1 MADTHPDPLRPCY
14 VAAPL
19 MRFRDVRQLLQL
31 ERPARDPVARRL
43 RRCVD
48 VETMRRLA
56 RRRMPRSAFDYAD
69 GGADLEIGLRA
80 NREAF
85 EAVRFRPLVLRDVE
99 DCDPSATLLGE
110 HFDLPLLLSPTG
122 YTRMMHPE
130 GEMAVGRAAKAAN
143 LPYGLS
149 TVSSTSIEDLAA
161 TGHPHLWFQ
170 LYLWRDREMA
180 FDLVRRAGEAGYDV
194 LELSVDVP
202 VSGYRVRD
210 VRNGLTIPPAL
221 KLGTLADISL
231 HPSYWVSMLRS
242 APIEFANAPPSI
254 AGGVTIENMSAQ
266 FDPRLGWDDLEE
278 VRRRWPRK
286 LLLKGPISPK
296 DAERALA
303 AGVDGLH
310 LSNHGGR
317 QLDRTVPTLTM
328 LSAVRERVGP
338 ELFVLVDS
346 GIRSGTDL
354 AIAIARG
361 ADAGGIGRVYLYG
374 LMVAGERGVTH
385 ALSLI
390 RADFVRT
397 MQLLGVR
404 SVAELRAKGPE
415 LLAAD

>member
-1 MADTHPDPLRPCY
+1 
-14 VAAPL
+14 

-31 ERPARDPVARRL
+31 ERPERDPVARRL

-56 RRRMPRSAFDYAD
+56 RRRMPRSVFDYAD

-85 EAVRFRPLVLRDVE
+85 EAARFRPLVLRDVGA
-99 DCDPSATLLGE
+99 CDPAATLLGE
-110 HFDLPLLLSPTG
+110 RFDLPLVLSPTG

-130 GEMAVGRAAKAAN
+130 GEMAVARAAKAAA

-149 TVSSTSIEDLAA
+149 TVSSTSIEGLAT

-180 FDLVRRAGEAGYDV
+180 FDLVRRAEAAGYDV

-202 VSGYRVRD
+202 VSGHRVRD

-221 KLGTLADISL
+221 RLGTLADISL
-231 HPSYWVSMLRS
+231 HPSYWVSMLR
-242 APIEFANAPPSI
+242 ADPIEFANAPPSI
-254 AGGVTIENMSAQ
+254 EGGVTIENMSAQ
-266 FDPRLGWDDLEE
+266 FDPRLGWEDLEE
-278 VRRRWPRK
+278 LRRRWPRK
-286 LLLKGPISPK
+286 LLLKGPISAD

-317 QLDRTVPTLTM
+317 QLDRTVPTLAM
-328 LSAVRERVGP
+328 LSSVRERVGP
-338 ELFVLVDS
+338 EPFVIVDS
-346 GIRSGTDL
+346 GIRGGADL
-354 AIAIARG
+354 AVAIGRG

-374 LMVAGERGVTH
+374 LMVGGERGVAH
-385 ALSLI
+385 ALGLVRS
-390 RADFVRT
+390 DFLRT

-404 SVAELRAKGPE
+404 SVAELREKGPE
-415 LLAAD
+415 LIA

>member
-1 MADTHPDPLRPCY
+1 
-14 VAAPL
+14 

-31 ERPARDPVARRL
+31 EAPELDPVRRRL

-48 VETMRRLA
+48 LETMRRLA
-56 RRRMPRSAFDYAD
+56 RRHMPRSVFDYAD

-85 EAVRFRPLVLRDVE
+85 EAARFRPLVLRDVE
-99 DCDPSATLLGE
+99 SCDPSATLLGE
-110 HFDLPLLLSPTG
+110 RFDLPLLLSPTG
-122 YTRMMHPE
+122 YTRMMHPD
-130 GEMAVGRAAKAAN
+130 GEMAVARAAKAAD

-149 TVSSTSIEDLAA
+149 TVSSTSIEDLVA
-161 TGHPHLWFQ
+161 TAHPHLWFQ

-180 FDLVRRAGEAGYDV
+180 FELVRRAEEAEYDV

-202 VSGYRVRD
+202 VSGHRVRD

-221 KLGTLADISL
+221 KLGTIADISL

-254 AGGVTIENMSAQ
+254 SGGVTIENMSAQ
-266 FDPRLGWDDLEE
+266 FDPGLVWEDLAE

-286 LLLKGPISPK
+286 LLLKGPIGAD

-317 QLDRTVPTLTM
+317 QLDRTVPALTL
-328 LSAVRERVGP
+328 LSSVRERIGP
-338 ELFVLVDS
+338 EPFVIVDS
-346 GIRSGTDL
+346 GIRSGADL
-354 AIAIARG
+354 AVAIGRG
-361 ADAGGIGRVYLYG
+361 ADAGAIGRVYLYG
-374 LMVAGERGVTH
+374 LMVGGERGVTH
-385 ALSLI
+385 ALDLVRS
-390 RADFVRT
+390 DFVRT

-404 SVAELRAKGPE
+404 SVEELRNKGPE
-415 LLAAD
+415 LITS